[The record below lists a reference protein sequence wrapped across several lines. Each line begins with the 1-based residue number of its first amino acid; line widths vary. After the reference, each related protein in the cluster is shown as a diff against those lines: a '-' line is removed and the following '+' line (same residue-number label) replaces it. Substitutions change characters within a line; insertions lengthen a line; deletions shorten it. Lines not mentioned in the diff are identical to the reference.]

1 MVEGGAG
8 QYRRQCRCSG
18 VRNGKGG
25 NSFVGKMS
33 GGDRVGKCE
42 SLAWGE
48 NHEVVGVGL
57 GRV

>member
-42 SLAWGE
+42 SLA
-48 NHEVVGVGL
+48 L
-57 GRV
+57 G

>member
-1 MVEGGAG
+1 M
-8 QYRRQCRCSG
+8 SG

-33 GGDRVGKCE
+33 GAIELVSAK
-42 SLAWGE
+42 AWCWGGNRE
-48 NHEVVGVGL
+48 GVGVGL